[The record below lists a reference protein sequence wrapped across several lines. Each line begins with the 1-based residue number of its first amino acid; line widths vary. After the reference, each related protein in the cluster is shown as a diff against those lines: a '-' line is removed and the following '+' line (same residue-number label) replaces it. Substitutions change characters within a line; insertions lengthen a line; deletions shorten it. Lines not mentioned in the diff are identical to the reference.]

1 MQNEFKGTGVALV
14 TPMNEDL
21 SIDYDGLLKLIKHT
35 ASGGVDYFV
44 VNGTTGESATTSKDE
59 KRQLLRFVLD
69 NNSKGLPVVYGTGGY
84 DTLDIV
90 DHVSEM
96 DWQGVAALLSVTP
109 YYNRPS
115 QRGVIAHYTAI
126 ADACSAPVIMYNVP
140 KRTGTDMT
148 AETILELAQH
158 KNIVGVKEAS
168 GDLGKIIDICEKKEN
183 DFLVISGDD
192 MLTVP
197 MMSVGAIGAISVLAN
212 AFPEYMSGMVRGA
225 LEGNYENASRFLF
238 KLNPINPLMYVES
251 SPVGIKQTLE
261 LMGICRSDIRLPLVS
276 ASEQLK
282 EKINAYLA
290 E

>member
-1 MQNEFKGTGVALV
+1 MQSEFKGTGVALI
-14 TPMNEDL
+14 TPMNKDL
-21 SIDYDGLLKLIKHT
+21 SIDYDGLLKLLKHT

-59 KRQLLRFVLD
+59 KRNLLKFVIN

-90 DHVSEM
+90 EHIIEM
-96 DWQGVAALLSVTP
+96 DWEGVAALLSVSP

-115 QRGVIAHYTAI
+115 QRGVIAHYIAI
-126 ADACSAPVIMYNVP
+126 ADACPVPVILYNVP

-148 AETILELAQH
+148 VDTILKLSEH
-158 KNIVGVKEAS
+158 ENIIGVKEAS
-168 GDLGKIIDICEKKEN
+168 GDIGKIIDIFEKKPN

-197 MMSVGAIGAISVLAN
+197 MISIGATGAISVLAN
-212 AFPEYMSGMVRGA
+212 AFPEDMAGMVRAA
-225 LEGNYENASRFLF
+225 LESDYEKARLYLK
-238 KLNPINPLMYVES
+238 KLNPVNPLMYIES

-261 LMGICRSDIRLPLVS
+261 LMGICRGDVRLPLVP

-282 EKINAYLA
+282 DEIRGYLEK
-290 E
+290 

>member
-1 MQNEFKGTGVALV
+1 MQNEFNGTGVALI

-44 VNGTTGESATTSKDE
+44 VNGTTGESATTNKDE
-59 KRQLLRFVLD
+59 KRELLRFVLD

-90 DHVSEM
+90 DHISEM
-96 DWQGVAALLSVTP
+96 DWKGVAALLSVTP

-126 ADACSAPVIMYNVP
+126 ADACPAPVILYNVP

-148 AETILELAQH
+148 TETILELAQH
-158 KNIVGVKEAS
+158 KNIIGVKEAS
-168 GDLGKIIDICEKKEN
+168 GDIGKIIDICEKKLN

-212 AFPEYMSGMVRGA
+212 AFPEDMSGMVRGA
-225 LEGNYENASRFLF
+225 LEGNYEKASQFLY
-238 KLNPINPLMYVES
+238 KLNPVNPLMYVES

-261 LMGICRSDIRLPLVS
+261 LMGICRSDVRLPLVP

-282 EKINAYLA
+282 EKITNYLA
-290 E
+290 R